1 MEMQVVTNRPQ
12 FMNKSLQ
19 KATNLIMALGE
30 QVRSKQFDIAS
41 ILAEVELKEYYKD
54 DGFSSAAEY
63 AMETFGM
70 QKSLAYQLITI
81 GTQYTRPVLNDN
93 GKVVGHASNLM
104 PPADPNKQNAPL
116 TDFTPSQIGK
126 LLPLGREKVVELIE
140 SGELNPTTTHKA
152 IENMVKTLKPRKTKE
167 LPPAEVETEQTE
179 VEPEDNNPAPTAEVE
194 APTPLLLNTV
204 RGDGFD
210 QLSTDILIAELRLR
224 GYKVFRD
231 GKEQFIDWKGGENNV
246 TENG

>member
-12 FMNKSLQ
+12 FMNKALQ
-19 KATNLIMALGE
+19 KATNLIMGLGD
-30 QVRSKQFDIAS
+30 QVRAKQYDIAA
-41 ILAEVELKEYYKD
+41 ILADVENKQYYKD

-126 LLPLGREKVVELIE
+126 LLPLGREKVVELVD
-140 SGELNPTTTHKA
+140 SGELKPTTTHKA
-152 IENMVKTLKPRKTKE
+152 IENLVKTLRPHKAKE
-167 LPPAEVETEQTE
+167 LPPADETEQVEMETEVIEPVTTQEVET
-179 VEPEDNNPAPTAEVE
+179 
-194 APTPLLLNTV
+194 PTPLLLNTV
-204 RGDGFD
+204 RGEGFD

-224 GYKVFRD
+224 GYKIYRD
-231 GKEQFIDWKGGENNV
+231 GKEQLIDWKEGEYNDP
-246 TENG
+246 ENG